1 MATKVGANGRTV
13 VHKDSKGTVSFM
25 PDVCLTPA
33 PPGPPVPIPYPN
45 VALSQDADQGAKT
58 VLVDGNPVLVEGSV
72 FSKSSGDEAGCV
84 GGVTSGVTK
93 GAAQFIG
100 GSFDVFVEG
109 KGVARMGDLMLGNK
123 GGTVNTPPVPE
134 QQAALGAQ
142 AKVPAKLAPDSMVVV
157 VTDDAGKPLAGV
169 RYLLRTPQGDELEG
183 KTDAS
188 GRITVQETVWGLGRI
203 VFPDLEPRNHVESD
217 E

>member
-1 MATKVGANGRTV
+1 MATKAGANGRTV

-45 VALSQDADQGAKT
+45 VAVSQDADQGAKT
-58 VLVDGNPVLVEGSV
+58 VLVDGNPTLVEGSV
-72 FSKSSGDEAGCV
+72 FSKSTGDEAGCV

-134 QQAALGAQ
+134 QQAALSAHG
-142 AKVPAKLAPDSMVVV
+142 KPIESKPDTMDVLLI
-157 VTDDAGKPLAGV
+157 DAMTGKPLAGV
-169 RYLLRTPQGDELEG
+169 RYLLEALGARREGTTDGSGKIVLEATLPGAGRLAFPELPQG
-183 KTDAS
+183 TDVTL
-188 GRITVQETVWGLGRI
+188 R
-203 VFPDLEPRNHVESD
+203 D
-217 E
+217 

>member
-1 MATKVGANGRTV
+1 MATKAGANGRTL
-13 VHKDSKGTVSFM
+13 VHKESKGTVSFM

-33 PPGPPVPIPYPN
+33 PPGPPVPIPYSN
-45 VALSQDADQGAKT
+45 VAVSQDADQGAKT
-58 VLVDGNPVLVEGSV
+58 VLVDGNPTLVEGSV
-72 FSKSSGDEAGCV
+72 FSKSTGDEAGCV

-100 GSFDVFVEG
+100 CSFDVFVEG
-109 KGVARMGDLMLGNK
+109 IGVARMGDLMLGNK

-134 QQAALGAQ
+134 QQAALSAHG
-142 AKVPAKLAPDSMVVV
+142 KPIESKPDTMDVLLI
-157 VTDDAGKPLAGV
+157 DAMTGKPLAGV
-169 RYLLRTPQGDELEG
+169 RYLLRTPEGDELDG

-188 GRITVQETVWGLGRI
+188 GRITVQETIWGLGRI
-203 VFPDLEPRNHVESD
+203 IFPDLEPRNLVESD

>member
-1 MATKVGANGRTV
+1 MATKAGANGRTV

-45 VALSQDADQGAKT
+45 VAVSQDADQGAKT
-58 VLVDGNPVLVEGSV
+58 VLVDGNPTLVEGSV
-72 FSKSSGDEAGCV
+72 FSKSTGDEAGCV

-100 GSFDVFVEG
+100 CSFDVFVEG

-123 GGTVNTPPVPE
+123 AGTVNTPPVPE

-142 AKVPAKLAPDSMVVV
+142 AKASAKLVPDSMVVV
-157 VTDDAGKPLAGV
+157 VTDDADKPLAGV
-169 RYLLRTPQGDELEG
+169 RYLLEALGARREGTTDGSGKIVLEETLPGAGRLTFSELPQGADVTLR
-183 KTDAS
+183 D
-188 GRITVQETVWGLGRI
+188 
-203 VFPDLEPRNHVESD
+203 
-217 E
+217 